1 MVVLPEPRKPL
12 KRVAGTLAELVG
24 VGAGGV
30 DAVSVITER
39 AVVVIQSHQGKS
51 IKKDS
56 MSELRA
62 KLTEDMKNAM
72 RAKDMLTLNTVRY
85 LLSSIKNW
93 EIDHGLPTDED
104 VVKIISKEVKQ
115 MRDAISEFARG
126 GRQDLVEE
134 EEKKVS
140 IIERYLPSQLSPEE
154 LEKTVKEVMSE
165 LGESDFGKTMR
176 AVMAKVQ
183 GKAEGSSVSAMVKK
197 LMNS

>member
-1 MVVLPEPRKPL
+1 
-12 KRVAGTLAELVG
+12 
-24 VGAGGV
+24 
-30 DAVSVITER
+30 
-39 AVVVIQSHQGKS
+39 
-51 IKKDS
+51 

-140 IIERYLPSQLSPEE
+140 ILERYLPSQLSPEE
-154 LEKTVKEVMSE
+154 LERTVKEVIAE

>member
-1 MVVLPEPRKPL
+1 
-12 KRVAGTLAELVG
+12 
-24 VGAGGV
+24 
-30 DAVSVITER
+30 
-39 AVVVIQSHQGKS
+39 
-51 IKKDS
+51 

-154 LEKTVKEVMSE
+154 LERTVKEVIAE

>member
-1 MVVLPEPRKPL
+1 
-12 KRVAGTLAELVG
+12 
-24 VGAGGV
+24 
-30 DAVSVITER
+30 
-39 AVVVIQSHQGKS
+39 
-51 IKKDS
+51 

-140 IIERYLPSQLSPEE
+140 ILERYLPSQLSPEE

>member
-154 LEKTVKEVMSE
+154 LEKTVKEVMS
-165 LGESDFGKTMR
+165 
-176 AVMAKVQ
+176 
-183 GKAEGSSVSAMVKK
+183 
-197 LMNS
+197 